1 MLDFSQRIG
10 RLSPTKR
17 ALLALRLN
25 SAAADA
31 PSVTNDSSVKRLVA
45 YLVLNHEQPPTAGE
59 IRGFLKKHLPG
70 YMIPSTFVV
79 LDALPLTSNGKI
91 DRHAL
96 PEPDQLK
103 LEPEE
108 AFVAPRT
115 AVEQELAVIWTDVLG
130 IERVGIHDNFFDLG
144 GHSLLATQIISRVRN
159 AFRLDLPLHTI
170 FDEPTIDGLARSIES
185 TRLAAQALQSPPG
198 SEMENREE
206 IEL

>member
-1 MLDFSQRIG
+1 MLDFSQRIA
-10 RLSPTKR
+10 RLSPNKR

-25 SAAADA
+25 REATDA
-31 PSVTNDSSVKRLVA
+31 PSAANDSNAKRLVA
-45 YLVLNHEQPPTAGE
+45 YVVLNHKQPPTVGE
-59 IRGFLKKHLPG
+59 LRGFLKKHLPG

-91 DRHAL
+91 DRRAL
-96 PEPDQLK
+96 PEPDQLR

-115 AVEQELAVIWTDVLG
+115 AVEQELAAVWTEVLG

-159 AFRLDLPLHTI
+159 VFQLDLPLHTI
-170 FDEPTIDGLARSIES
+170 FEEPTIGGLARYIES
-185 TRLAAQALQSPPG
+185 TRLAAQALRSPLG
-198 SEMENREE
+198 GKMENREE